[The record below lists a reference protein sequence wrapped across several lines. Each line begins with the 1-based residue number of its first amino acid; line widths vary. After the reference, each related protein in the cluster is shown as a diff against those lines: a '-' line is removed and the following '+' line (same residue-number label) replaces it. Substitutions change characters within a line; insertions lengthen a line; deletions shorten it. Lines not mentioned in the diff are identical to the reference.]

1 MIISRSVL
9 PVIRSVSDRRCREN
23 QNTHFMF
30 SAFFKKNHA
39 VCEIMWRNMV
49 EPDRPQMTV

>member
-1 MIISRSVL
+1 MRNIL
-9 PVIRSVSDRRCREN
+9 DKNCRGN

-30 SAFFKKNHA
+30 SNFFPENRA
-39 VCEIMWRNMV
+39 VCKIMLKNTV